1 MTARTCILLL
11 LLFAATPLT
20 AQWQRIASPN
30 MTSVSSIIDVGTR
43 LIASRTSGGTAISD
57 DDGNTWRI
65 RQGLPTNYVQY
76 LHRVDS
82 LVFAGGTKLYRS
94 TDRGESWVSCEG
106 VYGNVRAMTSY
117 AGRLYAVGGSAGL
130 CVSTDRGLNWTG
142 IYTFDEHAYG
152 IHAED
157 SVMLVSNYSYVFRSV
172 DSGRTWIPSLYTQY
186 RSTLHRTRDGVYAG
200 TENGRIWFTSDLGL
214 TWSEQTGTHPVTDI
228 TQISHAGDTLYT
240 TSSVGLHRRIGSD
253 TTWHNI
259 SDRYV
264 CGAVLAHRT
273 QGDRSYIAT
282 YDGLLHS
289 SDAGT
294 TWSHLTPFDAAPF
307 TLDLLVEQDTLYLA
321 TNYSLHTRS
330 GVSAEWHRD
339 THSQVRCAYVAFVQ
353 RHGGALWMGADSS
366 LLRSHD
372 NGTTWQQVAT
382 ISGGALAM
390 HRAGDTMIVGSR
402 DWLRVS
408 TDAGA
413 TWTRPPFSGQ
423 YKPLMLALAH
433 HRGMWYAGASNNGSL
448 YRSSDAGR
456 SWHDIAPEGRS
467 YHLLAHDD
475 DTLYAY
481 GTYANLKASTDGGDS
496 WHPIS
501 ISGISNVMDLQVA
514 NRHLLLLT
522 RTAVH
527 VRVPGTARWSAV
539 HMLPV
544 SDARILRM
552 ADGFLWVGTDTSGVW
567 RQPLA
572 NLVGVAPADARVPSD
587 ITILGLSP
595 HPVRGELVV
604 EFETRNSGSVEL
616 DVWDALG
623 RHVMG
628 KRSVL
633 AAGARHREHVALP
646 PTPIGI
652 HLLRLRTAHGATTR
666 AFLVR

>member
-11 LLFAATPLT
+11 LLAATPLT

-30 MTSVSSIIDVGTR
+30 VASVSSIIDVGTR

-106 VYGNVRAMTSY
+106 VFGIVRAMTSY
-117 AGRLYAVGGSAGL
+117 AGRLYAVSGSAGL

-157 SVMLVSNYSYVFRSV
+157 SVMLVSNYSIVFRSV

-186 RSTLHRTRDGVYAG
+186 RSTLHRTSDGVYAG

-214 TWSEQTGTHPVTDI
+214 TWSERTGTHPVAEI
-228 TQISHAGDTLYT
+228 TQITHAGDTMYT
-240 TSSVGLHRRIGSD
+240 TTSKGIHRRIGADSTWRN
-253 TTWHNI
+253 TTDSWI
-259 SDRYV
+259 
-264 CGAVLAHRT
+264 CGAAVAHLT
-273 QGDRSYIAT
+273 HGAASFVAS
-282 YDGLLHS
+282 YDGLRRS
-289 SDAGT
+289 SDAGA
-294 TWSHLTPFDAAPF
+294 TWIDVEPFEGSP
-307 TLDLLVEQDTLYLA
+307 TMQDLLVAHDTLHIAASIGY
-321 TNYSLHTRS
+321 HTRNGAGQNWVRS
-330 GVSAEWHRD
+330 
-339 THSQVRCAYVAFVQ
+339 THDRMRCAYVTVVQ
-353 RHGGALWMGADSS
+353 RYGTELWLGADSS
-366 LLRSHD
+366 LMRSRD
-372 NGTTWQQVAT
+372 NGATWEHAAHV
-382 ISGGALAM
+382 SRGVLAL
-390 HRAGDTMIVGSR
+390 HRAGDTLVAGTR
-402 DWLRVS
+402 DWIRVS
-408 TDAGA
+408 TDAGV
-413 TWTRPPFSGQ
+413 TWTRPPFPGQ
-423 YKPLMLALAH
+423 YQPPMLAITH
-433 HRGMWYAGASNNGSL
+433 HRGMWYAGAYNNGSL

-456 SWHDIAPEGRS
+456 SWRDIAPDGRS

-481 GTYANLKASTDGGDS
+481 ALYGGLKSSTDGGDS
-496 WHPIS
+496 WRTLS
-501 ISGISNVMDLQVA
+501 LTGISNVMDLQVV
-514 NRHLLLLT
+514 NHHLLLLT

-527 VRVPGTARWSAV
+527 VRVPGTARWGTTL
-539 HMLPV
+539 MLPV
-544 SDARILRM
+544 SDARILRV

-572 NLVGVAPADARVPSD
+572 NLVSVAPADARVPSD

-595 HPVRGELVV
+595 HPVRGELMV
-604 EFETRNSGSVEL
+604 EFETRNSGSIEL

-646 PTPIGI
+646 PTSIGI
-652 HLLRLRTAHGATTR
+652 HLLRLRTAQGATTR